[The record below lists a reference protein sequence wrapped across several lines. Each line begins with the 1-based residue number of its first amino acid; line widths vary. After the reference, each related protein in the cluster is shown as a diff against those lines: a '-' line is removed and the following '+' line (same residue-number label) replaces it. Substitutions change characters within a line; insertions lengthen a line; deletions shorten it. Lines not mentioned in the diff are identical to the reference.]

1 MPREDKM
8 MLLIL
13 KDHFGGDLQKVHNQM
28 QEYSLVDIQFA
39 SKYIASTIEL
49 MRNNNASALGKVS
62 NEDLR

>member
-13 KDHFGGDLQKVHNQM
+13 KDHFKGDLQKVNSQM
-28 QEYSLVDIQFA
+28 QEYSIVDIQFA

-49 MRNNNASALGKVS
+49 MRNNNASALGKFS